1 MDILGK
7 IFGKPARVRI
17 MRLFLFNQD
26 TPFTVGDVAKR
37 TRTRKDS
44 TRLELKRL
52 EKIGMLS
59 PKSWKEKTTSA
70 KKKKTVKGFVLN
82 TKFSLIRPLQ
92 NLLIDTELVSQ
103 KDIVSRIRQSGKVD
117 LLLLSGIFT
126 RDENRALD
134 VLVVGNKL
142 DQSVLGRQIAILESE
157 IGRELAYAHFEVEE
171 FNYRMGM
178 YDKLLRDVLENHHE
192 VLVNKIID

>member
-59 PKSWKEKTTSA
+59 PKSWKEKSST

-142 DQSVLGRQIAILESE
+142 DQAVLGRQIAILESE
-157 IGRELAYAHFEVEE
+157 IGRELAYAHFDVDE